1 MGVPTIVSIQDLIDN
16 VFQHYP
22 EGAKRDENG
31 NILLDKHNCLG
42 MDPECALKF
51 VKNFG
56 ICYETDYV
64 FRGNK
69 MDNPPRR
76 DLDSPRI
83 YICGYRILRDFDDP
97 DYPLTE
103 RRAYQALHFGGPMVG
118 TVLATD
124 EFIN

>member
-1 MGVPTIVSIQDLIDN
+1 
-16 VFQHYP
+16 
-22 EGAKRDENG
+22 
-31 NILLDKHNCLG
+31 

-56 ICYETDYV
+56 IRYATDYV
-64 FRGNK
+64 FRGDK

-83 YICGYRILRDFDDP
+83 YISDYRILREFDDP

-103 RRAYQALHFGGPMVG
+103 RRDYQALHFDGPMMDS
-118 TVLATD
+118 VLVTD
-124 EFIN
+124 EFINYTGGVIKERVTGISI